1 MTVKPKGDREK
12 VVVNTVRLTSTQ
24 TAQDP
29 EHQGTQAKS
38 RWKLLNPLRLQKI
51 PDVPQERIASKEYG
65 ASFLSRIFFLWV
77 TPFIKIG
84 YLRELELEDIW
95 KVSPNRTVENLTE
108 RLDTALQQHLN
119 SGRNRPLLRAICTTF
134 NKELWIGLLCQVL
147 SNVLGIMGPYLVR
160 HLVSY
165 GMAVVES
172 QRNGTPG
179 PAMGQ
184 GMGYAVG
191 IFCMQA
197 TQSLSMSCA
206 LYAAAMVGGQLRGVM
221 TSKIFTKAMA
231 LSARAKAGTVTATE
245 GETPVGHGDGK
256 SRTAKTDADAGASGW
271 DNGRITT
278 LMGVDALRVDHG
290 FAFLF
295 MFLVVPVALVL
306 ALVMSVLII
315 GYSALPGYGLLI
327 VGVGILTFVIK
338 HLVTIRM
345 DINKITDAR
354 VSLTQE
360 ILQNVRFVKL
370 FGWESSFLARM
381 QASRKTELRYL
392 QKFFKVQ
399 MAIIVCMTSTPS
411 YAAMVVFI
419 VYAVTGHDLSPDRI
433 FAALAIFN
441 AVRNPL
447 SSFNFAMTKV
457 TDGWAA
463 LIRLEQFFLAEERE
477 ELIQWDY
484 GMKEAIEA
492 ENASFTWEQA
502 ATVDKEFAEES
513 SADSAS
519 SLESDYRSDASQ
531 SRPFTL
537 NNVNI
542 AVGRGELIAVIG
554 GVGSGKSSFLGALA
568 GDMRLTSGHVRM
580 GVTRAYCPQYA
591 WIQNATVRDNILF
604 GNEYD
609 EARYNAVVD
618 ACALRA
624 DLAMLT
630 HGDETEVGERGIT
643 VSGGQKQRLNIARA
657 IYSNSD
663 LILMDDPLSAVD
675 AHVGRHIMDNAICGL
690 LKDRCRVLATHQLH
704 VLSRC
709 DRIVVMDEGNLHAV
723 GTFEELMRTD
733 SLFQELM
740 LNAPQQEGSDS
751 ESDDDK
757 PSQNVPSQSR
767 PDNVSQRPA
776 PALMQQEERASE
788 GWGVWGTYIAA
799 SGSFLNLPI
808 ALIFLVLAG
817 GMTLMTGV
825 WLSFWTSNRFPSLS
839 LGQYMGIYAALTVF
853 QSVMLYLQSVQVK
866 EAAAAASRR
875 MLQQAMYRVLRA
887 PVSFFDTTPLG
898 RITNR
903 FSQDV
908 QIMDT
913 EIADSLRLFLFAGIQ
928 VVGII
933 IMVIVFYYYFAIAA
947 AILLAVA
954 VTSICVFLPSSR
966 GTKRYEAVLRSV
978 VFARFGESIIG
989 STCIQAYHK
998 EAHFR
1003 ERLHEAIDSMNG
1015 AYFLTIA
1022 NQRWLNTLLDSVSN
1036 TMILVIV
1043 LLVAAARFPVDPSVS
1058 GLILSY
1064 MLTISQQ
1071 MTFGVRMFAGL
1082 DNELNSVERIA
1093 HYANHL
1099 EQEAPLHQA
1108 PVPANWPEKG
1118 RIVFSDVQMR
1128 YRPNLPLILKGV
1140 TMDVRGG
1147 ERIGIVGR
1155 TGAGKSSIM
1164 TALFRLTEL
1173 SGGHISIDDVD
1184 IATVGLY
1191 DLRTRLTIIPQDPT
1205 LFHGTIRSNLDP
1217 FNEHTDLELWSAMR
1231 KAHLVAQDSPKD
1243 IPSASFSAATSS
1255 TSSVPPGQTRNHL
1268 HLDTTVDKEGLNFS
1282 LGQRQLMA
1290 LARALVRDSRIIIC
1304 DEATSS
1310 VDFETDARVQ
1320 ETMTT
1325 GFGGKTVLCIAHRL
1339 RTIIHYDRICVMDQG
1354 CIAELDSPVNL
1365 WDRGGIFRGMCERSG
1380 IRREDIEV
1388 SG

>member
-1 MTVKPKGDREK
+1 
-12 VVVNTVRLTSTQ
+12 
-24 TAQDP
+24 
-29 EHQGTQAKS
+29 
-38 RWKLLNPLRLQKI
+38 
-51 PDVPQERIASKEYG
+51 
-65 ASFLSRIFFLWV
+65 
-77 TPFIKIG
+77 
-84 YLRELELEDIW
+84 
-95 KVSPNRTVENLTE
+95 
-108 RLDTALQQHLN
+108 
-119 SGRNRPLLRAICTTF
+119 
-134 NKELWIGLLCQVL
+134 
-147 SNVLGIMGPYLVR
+147 MGPYLVR

-172 QRNGTPG
+172 QRNDRPG
-179 PAMGQ
+179 PAMAK

-191 IFCMQA
+191 IFCMQV
-197 TQSLSMSCA
+197 TQSLSVSCS
-206 LYAAAMVGGQLRGVM
+206 LYAAAMVGGQLRGVL

-231 LSARAKAGTVTATE
+231 LSARAKAGTVVAAE
-245 GETPVGHGDGK
+245 GGINAGQRGGK
-256 SRTAKTDADAGASGW
+256 SGMAKADADAGSSGW

-278 LMGVDALRVDHG
+278 LMGVDASRVDQG

-295 MFLVVPVALVL
+295 MFLVVPVALAL
-306 ALVMSVLII
+306 ALIMSVVII
-315 GYSALPGYGLLI
+315 GYSALAGYGLLI
-327 VGVGILTFVIK
+327 VGLGTLSFVIR

-345 DINKITDAR
+345 AINRITDAR

-381 QASRKTELRYL
+381 QASRKNEVRYL
-392 QKFFKVQ
+392 QRFFKVQ
-399 MAIIVCMTSTPS
+399 MATIVSITSAPS

-419 VYAVTGHDLSPDRI
+419 VYAVTGHELSPDRI

-441 AVRNPL
+441 AVRSPL
-447 SSFNFAMTKV
+447 SGFNFAMTKV

-463 LIRLEQFFLAEERE
+463 LTRLEQFFLAEERE
-477 ELIQWDY
+477 ELITWDF
-484 GMKEAIEA
+484 GMDEAIEVT
-492 ENASFTWEQA
+492 NASFTWEQA
-502 ATVDKEFAEES
+502 ATEGKERAEES
-513 SADSAS
+513 TVDSAS
-519 SLESDYRSDASQ
+519 TLNSDVRSDALQ

-542 AVGRGELIAVIG
+542 EIGRGELIAVIG
-554 GVGSGKSSFLGALA
+554 SVGSGKSSFLGALA
-568 GDMRLTSGHVRM
+568 GDMRLTSGHIRL

-604 GNEYD
+604 GSEYD
-609 EARYNAVVD
+609 EERYNAVVD

-704 VLSRC
+704 VLARC
-709 DRIVVMDEGNLHAV
+709 DRIVVMNEGNLHAV
-723 GTFEELMRTD
+723 GTFEELMRID
-733 SLFQELM
+733 ALFQELM
-740 LNAPQQEGSDS
+740 LSAPQQESSDS
-751 ESDDDK
+751 DSDDDK
-757 PSQNVPSQSR
+757 PRHNVPSR
-767 PDNVSQRPA
+767 AHADNGIQRPA
-776 PALMQQEERASE
+776 PAALMQQEERATK
-788 GWGVWGTYIAA
+788 GWGVWSTYIAA
-799 SGSFLNLPI
+799 SGSFLNFPI
-808 ALIFLVLAG
+808 ALVFLVLAG
-817 GMTLMTGV
+817 GMALMTGV
-825 WLSFWTSNRFPSLS
+825 WLSFWTSNRFPGLS
-839 LGQYMGIYAALTVF
+839 LDQYMGVYAGLVVF
-853 QSVMLYLQSVQVK
+853 QSVMAYLQSVQLK
-866 EAAAAASRR
+866 AAAAAASRR

-908 QIMDT
+908 QVMDT
-913 EIADSLRLFLFAGIQ
+913 EVADFLRMFLFSGVQ

-947 AILLAVA
+947 AVLLTVA
-954 VTSICVFLPSSR
+954 VIAICVFLPSSR

-998 EAHFR
+998 EAYFR

-1043 LLVAAARFPVDPSVS
+1043 VLVATARFPVDPSVS

-1064 MLTISQQ
+1064 MLTISQL

-1082 DNELNSVERIA
+1082 DNELNSVERIE

-1108 PVPANWPEKG
+1108 PIPANWPEKG

-1140 TMDVRGG
+1140 TMAVRGG

-1173 SGGHISIDDVD
+1173 SGGHISIDDID
-1184 IATVGLY
+1184 IATVGLS

-1231 KAHLVAQDSPKD
+1231 KAHLVADDTP
-1243 IPSASFSAATSS
+1243 PTSS
-1255 TSSVPPGQTRNHL
+1255 SSTTPSGKSPNRSTRL

-1290 LARALVRDSRIIIC
+1290 LARALVRDSRIIVC

-1310 VDFETDARVQ
+1310 VDFETDTRVQ
-1320 ETMTT
+1320 ETMAT
-1325 GFGGKTVLCIAHRL
+1325 GFAGKTVLCIAHRL

-1354 CIAELDSPVNL
+1354 CIAELDSPLNL
-1365 WDRGGIFRGMCERSG
+1365 WDRGGIFRAMCERSG
-1380 IRREDIEV
+1380 IRREDIAV
-1388 SG
+1388 DGLDGSGTGC